1 LISSPPTTLIDKG
14 TSLAFSVRLR
24 AVTVMVWESSDAAAP
39 ACCAIDGFGTAAMK
53 IAASAADATG
63 FSLNVRVVTTVSFR
77 GKMG

>member
-1 LISSPPTTLIDKG
+1 
-14 TSLAFSVRLR
+14 
-24 AVTVMVWESSDAAAP
+24 MVWESSDAAAP

-63 FSLNVRVVTTVSFR
+63 FSFNVRVVTTVSFR